1 MGRCPLIYRI
11 LLAPNFLCA
20 GELNEKQKMELE
32 QKRSLV
38 VRQEYELNRLREK
51 LSEMSRFA
59 DQKDADFKITS
70 EELR

>member
-1 MGRCPLIYRI
+1 
-11 LLAPNFLCA
+11 
-20 GELNEKQKMELE
+20 MELE